1 MSKGA
6 DFARTGLDSTDARR
20 LAADL
25 KRVVRGEVRF
35 DDATRAV
42 YAHDASVYRQV
53 PIGVV
58 LPWDVDDIVRTVEV
72 SRAHGV
78 PVLTRGGGTSQA
90 GQCCN
95 VAVVID
101 TSKYATRIHRI
112 DGPGRR
118 AWVEAGT
125 NLDDLQDAAKP
136 HGLAFGPVPST
147 HDRCTLGGM
156 IGNNSCGG
164 HSVVAGKT
172 DDNTVE
178 LDILTYD
185 GLRMTV
191 GPTSDEEL
199 ARIIAEGGRRGEIY
213 SGLKGI
219 RDKYADLIRS
229 RFPKIPRRVS
239 GYNLDRLLPE
249 HGFQVAQA
257 LVGSEGTCV
266 TVLGATL
273 QLMKSPPAR
282 VLLALGYPDAYQ
294 AGDHVVE
301 VTEAGAMS
309 CEGLDS
315 HMVEYM
321 RRKALVP
328 AAVAMLPE
336 GGGWLI
342 AEFGGETMDEASGK
356 ARKLMEQLKASGNGP
371 AMRLFEAPA
380 ERARMTKLRESGFG
394 ASSYVPGMKPTW
406 PGWEDSA
413 VPPERLGDYLR
424 DLRKLLDRYG
434 YNAGYYGHFGQ
445 ACIHMLIDFDLMT
458 APGIKSYR
466 SFLHD
471 AADLV
476 ISYGGSVSGEH
487 GDGQVR
493 AELLPKMF
501 GPELM
506 DAFREFKTIWDPQ
519 RKMNPGKLIDAYR
532 ADENLKFGV
541 EYNPPKLET
550 HFQFP
555 QDDGSFANATIR
567 CSGVGKCRG
576 VIDGTMCPSYMVTKE
591 EIHSTRGRAR
601 LLFEMLEGKVL
612 KGGWRN
618 QQVKES
624 LDLCLACKGCKGDCP
639 VRVDMGTY
647 KAEFLSH
654 YYEGRLRP
662 RASYAFGMIMYW
674 ARLAELAPG
683 IVNFFTQSPV
693 LSAIAKAAMGI
704 APERRI
710 PVFAS
715 RTFKQWFQDHRP
727 RNPNGQKVVLWA
739 DTFNN
744 HLTPEPIIAAV
755 EVLEAA
761 GYRVEV
767 PSQRICCG
775 RPLYDHGMLTL
786 AKRLLRQ
793 TLAALGPEIDA
804 GTPVVGLEP
813 SCMAVFRDEL
823 VNFFPEDERARRLS
837 KQSFLLSEFLEKA
850 GFDPP
855 KLRRKAVVHGH
866 CHHKAVMTMRDEEA
880 QLAKTGLDC
889 KLLDAG
895 CCGMA
900 GVFGFQKEHYGMS
913 MEIGERV
920 LLPEVRKADRDTIII
935 ADGFSCREQI
945 AQSTDREAMHF
956 AEVLALALR
965 EGENGPPG
973 DYPERRSLHMN
984 GLNGA
989 GRGIDARRLAV
1000 IGMAVG
1006 GAVALGRLRA
1016 RGRKPQG

>member
-1 MSKGA
+1 MSNGA
-6 DFARTGLDSTDARR
+6 SSTRAALDGLDTQR
-20 LAADL
+20 LMADL
-25 KRVVRGEVRF
+25 RSVVKGEVRF
-35 DDATRAV
+35 DDGTRAA
-42 YAHDASVYRQV
+42 YAHDASIYRQV

-58 LPWDVDDIVRTVEV
+58 VPLDVDDVVRAVEV
-72 SRAHGV
+72 CRAHGA
-78 PVLTRGGGTSQA
+78 PVLNRGGGTSQA

-101 TSKYATRIHRI
+101 TSKYVTRILKV
-112 DGPGRR
+112 DGEARR
-118 AWVEAGT
+118 AWVEPGT
-125 NLDDLQDAAKP
+125 NLDDLQAAAKP

-172 DDNTVE
+172 DDNTE
-178 LDILTYD
+178 EMDILTYD

-191 GPTSDEEL
+191 GRTSEEEL
-199 ARIIAEGGRRGEIY
+199 ASIVAGGGRRGEIY
-213 SGLKGI
+213 AGLKGI
-219 RDKYADLIRS
+219 RDRYADLIRS
-229 RFPKIPRRVS
+229 GFPRIPRRVS

-249 HGFQVAQA
+249 HGFHVAQA

-266 TVLGATL
+266 TVLGAQL
-273 QLMKSPPAR
+273 KLMKSPPAR

-301 VTEAGAMS
+301 VTEAGAMG
-309 CEGLDS
+309 CEGMDS
-315 HMVEYM
+315 HMLEYM
-321 RRKALVP
+321 RRKALSP

-342 AEFGGETMDEASGK
+342 AEFGGETVEEASAK
-356 ARKLMEQLKASGNGP
+356 ARRLMEQLKASGNGP
-371 AMRLFEAPA
+371 SMRLFETPSD
-380 ERARMTKLRESGFG
+380 RAKIVRLRESGFG

-424 DLRKLLDRYG
+424 DLRKLLGRYG

-458 APGIKSYR
+458 AEGIKSYR

-476 ISYGGSVSGEH
+476 VSYGGSISGEH
-487 GDGQVR
+487 GDGQAR

-506 DAFREFKTIWDPQ
+506 QAFREFKAIWDPGS
-519 RKMNPGKLIDAYR
+519 KMNPGKLIDAYR
-532 ADENLKFGV
+532 TDENLKLGTG
-541 EYNPPKLET
+541 YNPPALKT

-601 LLFEMLEGKVL
+601 LLFEMLDGTVVKD
-612 KGGWRN
+612 GWRSRE
-618 QQVKES
+618 VKES

-662 RASYAFGMIMYW
+662 RASYAFGLIMYW

-683 IVNFFTQSPV
+683 LVNFVSQNRI
-693 LSAIAKAAMGI
+693 LGAIAKAAMGI

-710 PVFAS
+710 PAFAP
-715 RTFKQWFQDHRP
+715 RTFKQWFRERSP
-727 RNPNGQKVVLWA
+727 RNPSGPKVILWA

-744 HLTPEPIIAAV
+744 HLTPEPVIAAV

-767 PSQRICCG
+767 PQERLCCG
-775 RPLYDHGMLTL
+775 RPLYDHGMLAL
-786 AKRLLRQ
+786 AKRLLRHV
-793 TLAALGPEIDA
+793 LATLGPEIDA

-823 VNFFPEDERARRLS
+823 VNFFPEDERALRLGR
-837 KQSFLLSEFLEKA
+837 QSFLLSEFLEQN
-850 GFDPP
+850 GYEPP
-855 KLRRKAVVHGH
+855 KLLRKAVVHGH
-866 CHHKAVMTMRDEEA
+866 CHHKAIMTMRDEESL
-880 QLAKTGLDC
+880 LARTGLNC
-889 KLLDAG
+889 QVLDAG

-900 GVFGFQKEHYGMS
+900 GVFGFQSEHYGMS
-913 MEIGERV
+913 MQIGERV
-920 LLPEVRKADRDTIII
+920 LLPAVRKAEKDTLIV

-945 AQSTDREAMHF
+945 AQGTDREALHF
-956 AEVLALALR
+956 AQVLALALK
-965 EGENGPPG
+965 EGETGPPG
-973 DYPERRSLHMN
+973 DYPERMANHRN
-984 GLNGA
+984 GLNGT
-989 GRGIDARRLAV
+989 GDLLDARTLAV
-1000 IGMAVG
+1000 VGAAVG
-1006 GAVALGRLRA
+1006 GALAISRLRS
-1016 RGRKPQG
+1016 RGRSQRD